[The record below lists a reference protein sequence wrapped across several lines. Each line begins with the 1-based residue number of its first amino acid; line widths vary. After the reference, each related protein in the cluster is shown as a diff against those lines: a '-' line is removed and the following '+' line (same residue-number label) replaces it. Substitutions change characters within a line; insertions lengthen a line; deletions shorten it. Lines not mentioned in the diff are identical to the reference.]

1 MVVALAYGAYVE
13 FSPSKIRQRD
23 PAAEAAATRAEDARR
38 PKHPDVL
45 LQVAVSKVSIDAGLA
60 MISPYL
66 SYAMDDPAPCLMAKH
81 IDRGVALG
89 GDPIVIKM
97 AADFHAEC
105 QFVELTRA
113 LMHPV
118 FETIAASGAL
128 PTDLYAFQV
137 FPWPRVVTRRPF
149 RRRQALH
156 DRTGRSFRPRLRHE
170 GVRPLAPTVLDSRHQ
185 RDWFRGASSTR

>member
-1 MVVALAYGAYVE
+1 MEPLRKRIWRALDTGAAAIFAVAMVVALAYGAYVE

-113 LMHPV
+113 LMC
-118 FETIAASGAL
+118 A
-128 PTDLYAFQV
+128 
-137 FPWPRVVTRRPF
+137 RRPNSDHPC
-149 RRRQALH
+149 RLNIDQGRKAAL
-156 DRTGRSFRPRLRHE
+156 
-170 GVRPLAPTVLDSRHQ
+170 
-185 RDWFRGASSTR
+185 

>member
-60 MISPYL
+60 LISPYL

-137 FPWPRVVTRRPF
+137 FHGQEWSLVGLFDGGRPCMTALAEASARGYGTKACGPWHPRF
-149 RRRQALH
+149 
-156 DRTGRSFRPRLRHE
+156 
-170 GVRPLAPTVLDSRHQ
+170 
-185 RDWFRGASSTR
+185 